1 MLNFP
6 CASVVILYKSS
17 FSSNSHS
24 WTIAPVTF
32 TWQCIFNDTAYNVT
46 NILLLPEATVQLTLD
61 DNTAVHLPYRSA
73 QVTEFALYTYYHTT
87 PQPLINGTA
96 YDTILSVPTFSNSIK
111 PHRTSSVL
119 LPPNPIVSLLCPF
132 PLSMVVPDESHF
144 CQNLKPSTFPLKPEN
159 SYKLI
164 LYYLRT
170 YTFDFILNLHCRSSS
185 SILIIFN
192 FAY

>member
-6 CASVVILYKSS
+6 CASVVILYRSS
-17 FSSNSHS
+17 FSSNSHA
-24 WTIAPVTF
+24 WTVAPVRF

-61 DNTAVHLPYRSA
+61 DTTAVHLPYRSA
-73 QVTEFALYTYYHTT
+73 QWTEFALYTYYHTT

-144 CQNLKPSTFPLKPEN
+144 CQNLK
-159 SYKLI
+159 
-164 LYYLRT
+164 
-170 YTFDFILNLHCRSSS
+170 
-185 SILIIFN
+185 FN
-192 FAY
+192 VPVKT